1 MPKTCTSC
9 NQTIQDN
16 YVETADPDKVCCNP
30 CIDKKNLEQCNE
42 CKDFFTQSDIREYSE
57 EGMIQHI
64 CVKNATLNIINIV

>member
-9 NQTIQDN
+9 SQTIQNN

-57 EGMIQHI
+57 DGDETTYLCQK
-64 CVKNATLNIINIV
+64 CYVEYN